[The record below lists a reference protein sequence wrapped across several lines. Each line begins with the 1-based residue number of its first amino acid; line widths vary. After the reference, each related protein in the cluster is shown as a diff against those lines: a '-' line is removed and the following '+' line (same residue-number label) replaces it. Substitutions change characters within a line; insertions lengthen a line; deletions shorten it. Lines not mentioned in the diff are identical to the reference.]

1 MAKKFNTNSEE
12 LKNLFDANN
21 LDYNLF
27 LEDIKTEFIWQNL
40 IYEIYFKKINLDEQE
55 ITNELNKLIS
65 EQKSI
70 VEYNLSE
77 IETKNLQKDEL
88 KNLNEYIKNYNFQNA
103 AQKYSIS
110 STALDGGNIG
120 WVNSQSLSNTMFR
133 FIKKYE
139 NW

>member
-1 MAKKFNTNSEE
+1 M
-12 LKNLFDANN
+12 
-21 LDYNLF
+21 
-27 LEDIKTEFIWQNL
+27 EDLKTEFIWQNL

-55 ITNELNKLIS
+55 IANELNKLIS

-88 KNLNEYIKNYNFQNA
+88 KNLNEYIKNYIFKMRKNI
-103 AQKYSIS
+103 SIS

-120 WVNSQSLSNTMFR
+120 WVNSQSLSNTILDLLKNMK
-133 FIKKYE
+133 IGDIQ
-139 NW
+139 NL